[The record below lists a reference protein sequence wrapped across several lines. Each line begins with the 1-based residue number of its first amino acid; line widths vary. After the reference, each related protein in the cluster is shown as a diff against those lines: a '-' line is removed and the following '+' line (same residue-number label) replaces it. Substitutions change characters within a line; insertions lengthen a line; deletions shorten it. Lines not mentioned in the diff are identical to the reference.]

1 LHREPPTATLTG
13 PMGAPFAATPT
24 LRRRRRLRPPREPQA
39 QGLSYPAVMRT
50 PSLQRLLLQFAAS
63 GLIAVLLVALAS
75 VYVFRRAGERE
86 SVRNARRVTEL
97 IASTVIQPRLRDSIV
112 RGDSAAIAALDK
124 VVKPNVVRD
133 PIVRVKI
140 WAADGR
146 IVYSDEQRLI
156 GQRYQL
162 DPEEVAAFRGGQVP
176 AEVTDLSRPE
186 NRFERG
192 DHKLLEVYAPVQT
205 TSGRT
210 LLYED
215 YLRFSSVSAGGR
227 RIWSA
232 FAPALVVGLVLL
244 WLAQVP
250 LAFSLARRLRGG
262 QRERESLLLRAL
274 EASDTERRRIASD
287 LHDGAVQHL
296 AGTSFSL
303 AGAAKRA
310 GDDESRRLLQAAAA
324 STRRAVRELR
334 SLLVELHP
342 PSLHGAG
349 LEAALADLLARA
361 PSGATTDLRIDPGVA
376 LSVEQESLV
385 FRTAQEAVRNVATH
399 AAASRVE
406 VTLARDDGSYELR
419 VTDDGAGFETAAR
432 SARRARGHLGLDLL
446 EERARDLGATLTVES
461 RRGEGTTL
469 VLRGPV
475 S

>member
-1 LHREPPTATLTG
+1 
-13 PMGAPFAATPT
+13 
-24 LRRRRRLRPPREPQA
+24 
-39 QGLSYPAVMRT
+39 MRT

-112 RGDSAAIAALDK
+112 NGDSAAIQALNR
-124 VVKPNVVRD
+124 VVKPHLIQD

-140 WAADGR
+140 WSADGR
-146 IVYSDEQRLI
+146 IVYSDEPRLI
-156 GQRYQL
+156 GTKYRL
-162 DPEEVAAFRGGQVP
+162 DPEELAAFRSGTAP
-176 AEVTDLSRPE
+176 AEISDLTRPE
-186 NRFERG
+186 NRFERREN
-192 DHKLLEVYAPVQT
+192 KLLEVYAPLKT
-205 TSGRT
+205 PSGRT

-227 RIWSA
+227 RLLSA
-232 FAPALVVGLVLL
+232 FAPALLVGLLLL
-244 WLAQVP
+244 WLAMVP
-250 LAFSLARRLRGG
+250 LAFSLARRLRSG

-303 AGAAKRA
+303 AGAAERA
-310 GDDESRRLLQAAAA
+310 GDPESRRLLQAAAA

-342 PSLHGAG
+342 PSLHGSG
-349 LEAALADLLARA
+349 LEAALSDLLERA
-361 PSGATTDLRIDPGVA
+361 HSTGATTDLHVESDLA

-385 FRTAQEAVRNVATH
+385 FRTAQEAVRNVAAH
-399 AAASRVE
+399 ADASRVE
-406 VTLARDDGSYELR
+406 VTLAQQNGSYVLRVSDDGS
-419 VTDDGAGFETAAR
+419 GFDAAAR
-432 SARRARGHLGLDLL
+432 AASRARGHLGLDLL
-446 EERARDLGATLTVES
+446 EERARDLGATLTVASE
-461 RRGEGTTL
+461 RGEGTTL
-469 VLRGPV
+469 VLRGPAQ
-475 S
+475 

>member
-1 LHREPPTATLTG
+1 ME
-13 PMGAPFAATPT
+13 APLAARPT
-24 LRRRRRLRPPREPQA
+24 LRSRARLRPRREPHE

-50 PSLQRLLLQFAAS
+50 PSLRRLLLQFAAS

-86 SVRNARRVTEL
+86 SIRDARRVTEL

-112 RGDSAAIAALDK
+112 RGDGAAIKALDR
-124 VVKPNVVRD
+124 VVPSHVIRD

-140 WAADGR
+140 WARDGR
-146 IVYSDEQRLI
+146 IVYSDEPRLI
-156 GQRYQL
+156 GQRYDL
-162 DPEEVAAFRGGQVP
+162 DREEIAAFNGGTAP
-176 AEVTDLSRPE
+176 AEISDLSRPE
-186 NRFERG
+186 NRFERS
-192 DHKLLEVYAPVQT
+192 DHKLLEVYAPVKT
-205 TSGRT
+205 PSGRT

-215 YLRFSSVSAGGR
+215 YLSFSSVSAGGH

-232 FAPALVVGLVLL
+232 FAPALVAGLLLL

-250 LAFSLARRLRGG
+250 LAFSLARRLRSG

-303 AGAAKRA
+303 AGAAERA

-324 STRRAVRELR
+324 STRRAMRELR

-349 LEAALADLLARA
+349 LEAALSDLLARA
-361 PSGATTDLRIDPGVA
+361 HSSGATTDLQVDPDLA

-406 VTLARDDGSYELR
+406 VTLAAGNGSYELR
-419 VTDDGAGFETAAR
+419 VSDDGTGFEPAVRTA
-432 SARRARGHLGLDLL
+432 SRARGHLGLDLL
-446 EERARDLGATLTVES
+446 EQRARDVGATLTVDS
-461 RRGEGTTL
+461 KRGEGTTL
-469 VLRGPV
+469 VLRGPA

>member
-1 LHREPPTATLTG
+1 MNVPLAAT
-13 PMGAPFAATPT
+13 TPT
-24 LRRRRRLRPPREPQA
+24 LRPRARTNPPGEPRERGRPY
-39 QGLSYPAVMRT
+39 LAVMRT

-86 SVRNARRVTEL
+86 SVRDARRVTEL

-112 RGDSAAIAALDK
+112 RGDGAAIKALDR
-124 VVKPNVVRD
+124 VVKPQIIRD

-140 WAADGR
+140 WAPDGR
-146 IVYSDEQRLI
+146 IVYSDEPRLI
-156 GQRYQL
+156 GSQYQL
-162 DPEEVAAFRGGQVP
+162 DPDEVAAFRGGPAP
-176 AEVTDLSRPE
+176 AEISDLARPE
-186 NRFERG
+186 NRFERS
-192 DHKLLEVYAPVQT
+192 DRKLLEVYARVKT
-205 TSGRT
+205 SSGRT

-232 FAPALVVGLVLL
+232 FAPALIVGLVLL

-250 LAFSLARRLRGG
+250 LAFSLARRLRSG
-262 QRERESLLLRAL
+262 QRDRESLLLRAL

-303 AGAAKRA
+303 AGVAERT
-310 GDDESRRLLQAAAA
+310 GDPESRRLLQAAAA

-342 PSLHGAG
+342 PSLHEAG
-349 LEAALADLLARA
+349 LEVALSDLLARA
-361 PSGATTDLRIDPGVA
+361 HSTGATTDLRVDPDVT

-385 FRTAQEAVRNVATH
+385 FRTAQEAVRNVAAH
-399 AAASRVE
+399 AAASRVV
-406 VTLARDDGSYELR
+406 VTLAGDNGSYELR
-419 VTDDGAGFETAAR
+419 VSDDGAGFEPAAR
-432 SARRARGHLGLDLL
+432 TFRRARGHLGLELL
-446 EERARDLGATLTVES
+446 ERRARDLGATLTVES
-461 RRGEGTTL
+461 KRGEGTTL
-469 VLRGPV
+469 VLRGPAT
-475 S
+475 